1 MTTIKVSLKTWK
13 EKWKQKKASKTFH
26 SRNNTHFKPGSYM
39 YFYSYVISSIDKAL
53 NSWKNYTWKLSTKVL
68 QIKVCRCS
76 LKQNKSKK

>member
-53 NSWKNYTWKLSTKVL
+53 IVERITQETFQQKFYFTN
-68 QIKVCRCS
+68 QS
-76 LKQNKSKK
+76 L